1 MSLSSSPQVS
11 LPPHWRNKMLRLT
24 VRHTHTHTHT
34 HRKRETLIHHYSIL
48 WLAEICP
55 TSLRW
60 SVPFQ
65 QNTTHT
71 GKHTHRREEGETER
85 EREREREKGI
95 NKAFS
100 SAERGIEAEGG
111 GMDRE
116 RRQLVRLASWSMSR
130 RLCMWWCGGSW
141 VARGQLGMALATP
154 WTSATGF
161 ECGSD
166 PWMMLGLTSL
176 PSVSSGTL
184 AL

>member
-1 MSLSSSPQVS
+1 MSLSSSPQV
-11 LPPHWRNKMLRLT
+11 PPHWRNKMLRLT

-34 HRKRETLIHHYSIL
+34 HTERERHSYIIIQFYGSLKSARHLSDDLCLFNKTQHTQ
-48 WLAEICP
+48 ENTP
-55 TSLRW
+55 T
-60 SVPFQ
+60 
-65 QNTTHT
+65 
-71 GKHTHRREEGETER
+71 GERRERQRER

-116 RRQLVRLASWSMSR
+116 RRQLVRLASWSMSH